1 IVLLLRGRKSKKRT
15 ILLTGVSDAGKTAL
29 FTKLI
34 FGKEAVTYTSIK
46 ENSGLYFVK
55 AKGKDVPLV
64 DIPGNERQRLQ
75 LWEKFKEETRGL
87 IFVVDSSR
95 FQKEVKEVAEFLYI
109 LLTDPVVHRSKL
121 RLLVV
126 CNKQDVALAKSAKV
140 IQTQLEKEL

>member
-1 IVLLLRGRKSKKRT
+1 M
-15 ILLTGVSDAGKTAL
+15 
-29 FTKLI
+29 
-34 FGKEAVTYTSIK
+34 
-46 ENSGLYFVK
+46 
-55 AKGKDVPLV
+55 
-64 DIPGNERQRLQ
+64 
-75 LWEKFKEETRGL
+75 
-87 IFVVDSSR
+87 VDSSR